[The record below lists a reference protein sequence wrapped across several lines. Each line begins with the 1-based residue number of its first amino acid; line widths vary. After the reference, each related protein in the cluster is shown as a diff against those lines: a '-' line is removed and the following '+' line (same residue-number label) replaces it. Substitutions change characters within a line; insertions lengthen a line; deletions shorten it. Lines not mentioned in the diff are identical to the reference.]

1 MTYII
6 LHAGFPPLALHIIVL
21 PFQHVSRL
29 RNSLMQKTQLTE
41 DETGIQWVAGPCA
54 YIYDI
59 EALID
64 EISHGRQLFE
74 DELWSA
80 RSIG

>member
-1 MTYII
+1 
-6 LHAGFPPLALHIIVL
+6 
-21 PFQHVSRL
+21 
-29 RNSLMQKTQLTE
+29 MQKTQLTE
-41 DETGIQWVAGPCA
+41 DETGIQWVADPCA

>member
-1 MTYII
+1 
-6 LHAGFPPLALHIIVL
+6 
-21 PFQHVSRL
+21 
-29 RNSLMQKTQLTE
+29 MQKTQLTE